1 MQSVFSGDIEVSI
14 VKGGQEI
21 ARVVRPLRET
31 TSGPV
36 IRFKRQ
42 FWPVANGI
50 VYIDGGP
57 VRDEAETAHPA
68 TEEDE
73 EDILQKAVIT
83 ANASARLLVDAGP
96 GTGKTFVACSRVA
109 ALVRNGTPPSRIW
122 LISFTRTA
130 IQEIRNRL
138 ESYLDEPSDAAAVK
152 IATLDS
158 HAWSIQSGFSST
170 TKLTG
175 SHDDNIRST
184 LTQVLDDEDVRE
196 YLGRVRHLVVDEAQD
211 ITGDRASLVLAMIDT
226 IDEDCGITVFC
237 DPAQAIYGFTEESSG
252 REDNKIFIDELEQ
265 RQFEPQKLRKVHRT
279 SDPAL
284 LKIFTDV
291 RQQVLDKRLSTARK
305 AELVSSHIRELAA
318 KQSGKSWE
326 LDMAGVPQNSLV
338 LVRQRADVLAISAN
352 NSAVPHRLRMSGLPP
367 RILPSFAQL
376 FWDFTSRRISNDDFR
391 LRWDSRIVSQT
402 SPLTMER
409 TWQLMIEAA
418 GVTDQLVDLHRLREV
433 LGRSSPPVLFT
444 SPEYGDDGPVVGTI
458 HASKGREAD
467 NVYLFLPPRDEG
479 ADVDE
484 ETRVIYVGATRAR
497 LQLSVGDAPGRQSG
511 NVDGR
516 TWKRLQNDKLLI
528 EIGRAGDIDAEGL
541 VGVSAF
547 SEKKAHD
554 AQAFIAANPIAQDFF
569 ASAKEELQWN
579 MELLTGDK
587 QRIAILSNGLRAD
600 LREIATTTNRWP
612 QPGYIARIRSIGLR
626 TLVVRSDDRVLDRL
640 NEPWRSS
647 GFMLAPMLVGF
658 GWSKL
663 KGRS

>member
-31 TSGPV
+31 TAGPV

-42 FWPVANGI
+42 FWRVANGI
-50 VYIDGGP
+50 VYIDSGP
-57 VRDEAETAHPA
+57 VRDEAGTAHPA
-68 TEEDE
+68 IEEDE
-73 EDILQKAVIT
+73 EDLLQKAVIT

-109 ALVRNGTPPSRIW
+109 ALIRNGTPPSRIW

-184 LTQVLDDEDVRE
+184 LAQVLEDEDVRE
-196 YLGRVRHLVVDEAQD
+196 YLGRVGHLVVDEAQD

-226 IDEDCGITVFC
+226 IDEDCGVTVFC
-237 DPAQAIYGFTEESSG
+237 DQAQAIYGFTEESSG

-265 RQFEPQKLRKVHRT
+265 RQFEPHELRKVHRT

-305 AELVSSHIRELAA
+305 TELVSSSIRELAA

-338 LVRQRADVLAISAN
+338 LVRQRADVLAISAK

-376 FWDFTSRRISNDDFR
+376 FWDFTRGCYVLSCLIGAVMRDGTCTQT
-391 LRWDSRIVSQT
+391 VS
-402 SPLTMER
+402 L
-409 TWQLMIEAA
+409 
-418 GVTDQLVDLHRLREV
+418 
-433 LGRSSPPVLFT
+433 
-444 SPEYGDDGPVVGTI
+444 
-458 HASKGREAD
+458 
-467 NVYLFLPPRDEG
+467 
-479 ADVDE
+479 
-484 ETRVIYVGATRAR
+484 
-497 LQLSVGDAPGRQSG
+497 
-511 NVDGR
+511 
-516 TWKRLQNDKLLI
+516 
-528 EIGRAGDIDAEGL
+528 
-541 VGVSAF
+541 
-547 SEKKAHD
+547 
-554 AQAFIAANPIAQDFF
+554 
-569 ASAKEELQWN
+569 
-579 MELLTGDK
+579 
-587 QRIAILSNGLRAD
+587 
-600 LREIATTTNRWP
+600 
-612 QPGYIARIRSIGLR
+612 
-626 TLVVRSDDRVLDRL
+626 
-640 NEPWRSS
+640 
-647 GFMLAPMLVGF
+647 
-658 GWSKL
+658 
-663 KGRS
+663 

>member
-31 TSGPV
+31 AAGPV

-50 VYIDGGP
+50 VYLDNGP
-57 VRDEAETAHPA
+57 LRDDAETVHPA
-68 TEEDE
+68 IDEDE
-73 EDILQKAVIT
+73 EDLLQNAVIT
-83 ANASARLLVDAGP
+83 ADVSARLLVDAGP

-109 ALVRNGTPPSRIW
+109 ALVRDGTPASRIW

-138 ESYLDEPSDAAAVK
+138 ESYLDDPSDAAAVK

-158 HAWSIQSGFSST
+158 HAWSIQSGFSSAA
-170 TKLTG
+170 KLTG
-175 SHDDNIRST
+175 SHNDNIRST
-184 LTQVLDDEDVRE
+184 LAQVVEDEDVRE

-211 ITGDRASLVLAMIDT
+211 ITGDRANLVLAMIDT
-226 IDEDCGITVFC
+226 INEDCGVTVFC
-237 DPAQAIYGFTEESSG
+237 DRAQAIYGFTEESSG
-252 REDNKIFIDELEQ
+252 NGDGEIFVDELEQ
-265 RQFEPQKLRKVHRT
+265 RQFEQHELRKVHRT

-291 RQQVLDKRLSTARK
+291 RRQVLDKRLSTTRK
-305 AELVSSHIRELAA
+305 AELVSGRIRELAA

-338 LVRQRADVLAISAN
+338 LVRQRADVLAISGK

-376 FWDFTSRRISNDDFR
+376 FWDFLERRISSDDFR
-391 LRWDSRIVSQT
+391 TRWEGRIVSQT

-409 TWQLMIEAA
+409 AWQLMIEAA
-418 GVTDQLVDLHRLREV
+418 GVTDQLVDLHRLREM

-444 SPEYGDDGPVVGTI
+444 TPEYGDDGPVVGTI
-458 HASKGREAD
+458 HASKGREGD
-467 NVYLFLPPRDEG
+467 NVYLFLPPRDEE
-479 ADVDE
+479 ADEEE
-484 ETRVIYVGATRAR
+484 ETRVVYVGATRAR
-497 LQLSVGDAPGRQSG
+497 LQLAVGDAPGRQSG
-511 NVDGR
+511 NVGGR
-516 TWKRLQNDKLLI
+516 TWKRLAADKLLI

-547 SEKKAHD
+547 SQKEAHD

-587 QRIAILSNGLRAD
+587 RRIAILSDGLRAD
-600 LREIATTTNRWP
+600 LREIASTTNRWP

-626 TLVVRSDDRVLDRL
+626 TLVVRPDDPVLDRL